1 MKQSLQLKLGQ
12 QLTMTPQLQQAIRLL
27 QLSSLDLQLEIQEA
41 LDGNPLLEIDSDD
54 DYDHDGLDENATAE
68 DYERGSHE
76 RDSLERDNGLERDTS
91 LELADSHE
99 HDGLDHVHDSDGNG
113 LDPDTNPNSH
123 ADDTRD
129 RDEHETDLEYDPGAA
144 DVSAMDATDA
154 FEQQDIPDDLP
165 TDSSWDDVYSAGTGA
180 AKGGMS
186 ADDDYTYQ
194 GETTESLQDYLNWQ
208 MQLSNFSAEDEAI
221 GHAIIEAV
229 DDAGYLTVTLDDIL
243 AAVIGDFPDVTDAE
257 VSMVLKR
264 IQHFDPLGV
273 AARSVSECLLI
284 QLAALPESTPMRAQ
298 AMLIIRDHLDL
309 LAARDYRTLARKTK
323 LKEEQLREV
332 MRLLHQLHPRPGESV
347 VQKEPEYVIPDV
359 SVFKQHGRWVVELNP
374 DSVPK
379 LRVNAEYAA
388 LSRSTKR
395 AEDTEYIKQHVQ
407 DARWFIKSIESR
419 NETLLKVT
427 NAIVTRQQAFFEH
440 GEEAM
445 KPMVLNDIADAID
458 MHESTVSRVTTQKFM
473 HTPRGIFELKYFFS
487 SHVSTENGGECSSTA
502 IRALIRKLV
511 AAENSAKP
519 LSDSK
524 IAELMAAQGI
534 QVARRTIAKY
544 RESLNIPP
552 SNQRKSLL

>member
-27 QLSSLDLQLEIQEA
+27 QLSSLDLQQEIQDA
-41 LDGNPLLEIDSDD
+41 LDSNPLLETETDD
-54 DYDHDGLDENATAE
+54 DFSAESLDGIQSKEQQAQQAETENSIA
-68 DYERGSHE
+68 
-76 RDSLERDNGLERDTS
+76 DTS
-91 LELADSHE
+91 
-99 HDGLDHVHDSDGNG
+99 
-113 LDPDTNPNSH
+113 
-123 ADDTRD
+123 
-129 RDEHETDLEYDPGAA
+129 
-144 DVSAMDATDA
+144 DA
-154 FEQQDIPDDLP
+154 FNQQEIPADLP
-165 TDSSWDDVYSAGTGA
+165 TDSSWDDVYTAGSGNA
-180 AKGGMS
+180 RGS
-186 ADDDYTYQ
+186 VSPDEDFVYQ
-194 GETTESLQDYLNWQ
+194 GETSESLQDYLTWQ
-208 MQLSNFSAEDEAI
+208 MQLSHFSHEDTAI
-221 GHAIIEAV
+221 GLAIIEAI
-229 DDAGYLTVTLDDIL
+229 DDAGYLTVSLEDIL
-243 AAVIGDFPDVTDAE
+243 AAVRTDFPEVTEAE

-264 IQHFDPLGV
+264 VQHFDPIGV
-273 AARSVSECLLI
+273 GARSVDECLLL
-284 QLAALPESTPMRAQ
+284 QLQQMPASTPMRDET
-298 AMLIIRDHLDL
+298 MRVIRDHLDL
-309 LAARDYRTLARKTK
+309 LAARDYRTLARKSK
-323 LKEEQLREV
+323 LKEDQLREV
-332 MRLLHQLHPRPGESV
+332 MRLLHQLHPRPGETV
-347 VQKEPEYVIPDV
+347 VQRESEYVIPDV
-359 SVFKQHGRWVVELNP
+359 SVFQHQGRWVVELNP

-388 LSRSTKR
+388 LSRNAKR
-395 AEDTEYIKQHVQ
+395 SEDVDYIKQHVQ

-427 NAIVTRQQAFFEH
+427 HAIVQRQQAFLEH

-445 KPMVLNDIADAID
+445 KPMVLNDIAEAIE

-511 AAENSAKP
+511 EAENPAKP

-524 IAELMAAQGI
+524 IAELMADQGI